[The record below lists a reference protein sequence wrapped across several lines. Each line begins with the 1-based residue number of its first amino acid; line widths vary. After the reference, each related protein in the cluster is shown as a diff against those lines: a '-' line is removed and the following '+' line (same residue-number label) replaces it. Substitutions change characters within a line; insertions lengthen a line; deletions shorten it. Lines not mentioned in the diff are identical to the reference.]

1 VDMHSL
7 LATIAFTAV
16 LALVSGC
23 GDDRNA
29 GAAKPALH
37 EMKQSAP
44 AEPGTAAPA
53 RKWPFVDSTGSKSA
67 EPAPAGNMLVR
78 NYYMVLDAS
87 GSMGNRA
94 CSGDLTKMEAAKN
107 ALLTFAQGFPADAN
121 LGLVVFDRAGVS
133 EALPIGAGN
142 RDQFGALVKAVR
154 ANGGTPLKS
163 AIGLAYRGLTGQART
178 QFGYGEYHLVIV
190 TDGEADSG
198 EDPTAIVNRILQES
212 PVVVHTIGFCI
223 GTNHSLNQP
232 GRTLY
237 RAADNPEQ
245 LRRQLSDVLAE
256 AQAFSVT
263 QFSKQ

>member
-1 VDMHSL
+1 MNSRVDLRSL
-7 LATIAFTAV
+7 LAAIAVMAA
-16 LALVSGC
+16 LAMFSGC

-29 GAAKPALH
+29 AAVKPAPH
-37 EMKQSAP
+37 EMKKSAP
-44 AEPGTAAPA
+44 AG
-53 RKWPFVDSTGSKSA
+53 KWPFGASAGSKAA
-67 EPAPAGNMLVR
+67 EAAPAGNLLVR

-87 GSMGNRA
+87 GSMGNRE
-94 CSGDLTKMEAAKN
+94 CSGEFTKMEAAKN

-121 LGLVVFDRAGVS
+121 LGLVVFDRAGVN
-133 EALPIGAGN
+133 EVLPIGPGN
-142 RDQFGALVKAVR
+142 RDQFGALVKDVR
-154 ANGGTPLKS
+154 ANGGTPLRS
-163 AIGLAYRGLTGQART
+163 AIELAYRGLTGQARK

-190 TDGEADSG
+190 TDGEADKG
-198 EDPTAIVNRILQES
+198 QDPRAIVNRILQES
-212 PVVVHTIGFCI
+212 PVVIHTIGFCI

-245 LRRQLSDVLAE
+245 LRQQLSDVLAE